1 MKLQCVW
8 AIVLFFVRAGR
19 YMHISIDFVMSS
31 LTNFVYTLFV
41 PDDIIRET

>member
-19 YMHISIDFVMSS
+19 YMHISIDFVMVRQFDK
-31 LTNFVYTLFV
+31 LRVYLICT
-41 PDDIIRET
+41 